1 MRARRTRR
9 RRTRGGV
16 EAPPVNERAER
27 LAARFEKPIL
37 VAALLVVPVLVIE
50 ESDTSAAV
58 KTVGHVLNWL
68 IWLAFL
74 AELVVMLRVVDHR
87 REWLRRHPVELAVI
101 LLTPPFLPAGLAAV
115 RLLRLVRL
123 LVLIRALRTISPI
136 EGLRYIAVL
145 GVLTIVAG
153 GTAFASLEEDASQ
166 WDGIWWAIVT
176 MATVGYGDVYPVTDG
191 GRIIGIGV
199 MLTGIAFLTVLVG
212 AVAER
217 FASPAA
223 EEVEDEIQSLEASL
237 LAELRTISERLS
249 RLEAKLD
256 PDS

>member
-1 MRARRTRR
+1 
-9 RRTRGGV
+9 
-16 EAPPVNERAER
+16 VNERAER
-27 LAARFEKPIL
+27 VAARFETPIL

-50 ESDTSAAV
+50 ESQTSAAV

-68 IWLAFL
+68 IWLAFVS
-74 AELVVMLRVVDHR
+74 ELVVMLRVVDDR
-87 REWLRRHPVELAVI
+87 RAWLRSHPVEIAVI
-101 LLTPPFLPAGLAAV
+101 VLTPPFLPAGLAAV

-145 GVLTIVAG
+145 VVLTIIAG
-153 GTAFASLEEDASQ
+153 GTAFASVEEGASQ

-191 GRIIGIGV
+191 GRIIGIAV

-223 EEVEDEIQSLEASL
+223 EEVEEEIDSLEAVL

-249 RLEAKLD
+249 RLEAKLEQR
-256 PDS
+256 P